1 MRTVANQYH
10 AAAHAIA
17 ARAEREERS
26 LTANE
31 QKGIAYYRA
40 SAEKVEALI
49 PVKELP

>member
-1 MRTVANQYH
+1 MRTVVNQYH
-10 AAAHAIA
+10 AAANSIA
-17 ARAEREERS
+17 ARAEREGRS

-49 PVKELP
+49 QEKQ